1 MPAVPDPTN
10 RVFLMLLNHL
20 QELVLSSNKYLK
32 LTLKMSKNDAS
43 KLIKYEKWEYGSFV
57 QT

>member
-32 LTLKMSKNDAS
+32 LTLKN
-43 KLIKYEKWEYGSFV
+43 V
-57 QT
+57 QK